1 MSEQTE
7 RIEVIEWRVDPYTKV
22 PPEAWRLL
30 RATSWWAEARERLV
44 RAVVDHYHGV
54 PDTDWVGAAYDAL
67 ADRLCDGAIRAEW
80 GWDGHGGLKLSVAPH
95 RAEEVA
101 EAVGEPSWAREIDEV
116 RSSWTS
122 DEVDARGATPI
133 VESIIY
139 DLGERLP
146 EGDLLARV
154 GEQLLAIDTSE
165 VSEAMSRCQSDP
177 ESLDPDTDADAV
189 AIQIPQ
195 TIADLEASIR
205 SECISDLRDDHY
217 DDIVI
222 LAMHDVYRRLRAEGT
237 AV

>member
-1 MSEQTE
+1 MQ
-7 RIEVIEWRVDPYTKV
+7 IEIIEWRVEPYSRV
-22 PPEAWRLL
+22 SPEAWRLL
-30 RATSWWAEARERLV
+30 RATSWWREAREHIV

-54 PDTDWVGAAYDAL
+54 PEPEWVMRAYDTL
-67 ADRLCDGAIRAEW
+67 AERLCDGAIRAEW
-80 GWDGHGGLKLSVAPH
+80 VWDGHGGLKLSVAPH

-122 DEVDARGATPI
+122 DPIDLRGARPV
-133 VESIIY
+133 VESVAY

-154 GEQLLAIDTSE
+154 GEELIAIDACE
-165 VSEAMSRCQSDP
+165 VSEAMARCQRDP
-177 ESLDPDTDADAV
+177 ESLDPDTDADLV
-189 AIQIPQ
+189 ALQIPY
-195 TIADLEASIR
+195 TLADLEASIR
-205 SECISDLRDDHY
+205 SECIAELRDEYY
-217 DDIVI
+217 DDVVI